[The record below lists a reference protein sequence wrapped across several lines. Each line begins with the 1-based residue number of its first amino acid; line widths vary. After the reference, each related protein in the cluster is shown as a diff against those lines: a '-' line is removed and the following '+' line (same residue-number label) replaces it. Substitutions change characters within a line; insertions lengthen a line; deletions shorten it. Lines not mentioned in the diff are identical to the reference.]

1 MAKVLVVDDDLNFG
15 ELLRSLLA
23 EVGHDVVL
31 ATDGAQAVEQIR
43 VEKFDVLILDLI
55 MPKKDGLEVLIDMRQ
70 RHQDL
75 QVIAMS
81 GGGYGSAADYL
92 SWAKTLGVRETLAK
106 PFSRDELLVAIEKC
120 LTQQ

>member
-1 MAKVLVVDDDLNFG
+1 MAKMLVVDDDLNFG
-15 ELLRSLLA
+15 ALLRSLLA

-92 SWAKTLGVRETLAK
+92 SWAKTLGARETLAK
-106 PFSRDELLVAIEKC
+106 PFSRDELLVAIEKS